1 MKTTRMIRKAFGSF
15 APIAIIALGC
25 NGATASVGWDVPHK
39 YQSKLGSVRQVQGK
53 NYDLR
58 APSGWTEAGRGGPG
72 KTGVAFSA
80 APLPDKMQFFVQ
92 FMLFGNPI
100 WKTDT
105 QTPAN
110 YLTKRIQNNIAYQ
123 MTDFKMKAIET
134 GMLHGMPFARTYFS
148 GLDKTSNKKLH
159 GFFYVGIDSYNVI
172 EIMGTDE
179 DTDKSNMLKVAEASA
194 LTFARN
200 PGNTLPMR

>member
-1 MKTTRMIRKAFGSF
+1 MSPRNVFRPVGPDEARWHDELSWHPAMADLFWLDGE
-15 APIAIIALGC
+15 LD
-25 NGATASVGWDVPHK
+25 NGF
-39 YQSKLGSVRQVQGK
+39 QI
-53 NYDLR
+53 
-58 APSGWTEAGRGGPG
+58 
-72 KTGVAFSA
+72 GVAFSA

-105 QTPAN
+105 QTPTN
-110 YLTKRIQNNIAYQ
+110 YLNKRIQNNIAYE
-123 MTDFKMKAIET
+123 MTDFKMKGIET
-134 GMLHGMPFARTYFS
+134 GKLHGMPFARTYFS
-148 GLDKTSNKKLH
+148 GFDKSSKKRLR

-179 DTDKSNMLKVAEASA
+179 YADKSNMLNVAEASA

-200 PGNTLPMR
+200 PGSTLPTR

>member
-1 MKTTRMIRKAFGSF
+1 MLRNKFRLIAT
-15 APIAIIALGC
+15 IAIITLGC
-25 NGATASVGWDVPHK
+25 TVATGAVGWDVCHK
-39 YQSKLGSVRQVQGK
+39 YQSKLGNVQQVQGK
-53 NYDLR
+53 NYDLQ
-58 APSGWTEAGRGGPG
+58 APIGWTEAGRGGPG
-72 KTGVAFSA
+72 KIGVAFSA

-105 QTPAN
+105 QTPTT
-110 YLTKRIQNNIAYQ
+110 YLNRRIQNNIAYE

-134 GMLHGMPFARTYFS
+134 GKLHGMPFARTYFS
-148 GLDKTSNKKLH
+148 GIDKSSKKRLH

-179 DTDKSNMLKVAEASA
+179 YADKSNMLNVAEASA

-200 PGNTLPMR
+200 PGSTLPTR

>member
-1 MKTTRMIRKAFGSF
+1 MLRKVFGSF
-15 APIAIIALGC
+15 APIAIVTFGSTVA
-25 NGATASVGWDVPHK
+25 AVAVGWDVPHK
-39 YQSKLGSVRQVQGK
+39 YQSQLGSVQQVQGK

-58 APSGWTEAGRGGPG
+58 APVGWTEAGRGGPG

-92 FMLFGNPI
+92 FMLFGNPT

-110 YLTKRIQNNIAYQ
+110 YLNKRIQNNIAYE

-134 GMLHGMPFARTYFS
+134 GKLHGMPFARTHFS
-148 GLDKTSNKKLH
+148 GLDKSSKKRLH

-179 DTDKSNMLKVAEASA
+179 YADKSNMLNVAEASA

-200 PGNTLPMR
+200 PGNTLPTR